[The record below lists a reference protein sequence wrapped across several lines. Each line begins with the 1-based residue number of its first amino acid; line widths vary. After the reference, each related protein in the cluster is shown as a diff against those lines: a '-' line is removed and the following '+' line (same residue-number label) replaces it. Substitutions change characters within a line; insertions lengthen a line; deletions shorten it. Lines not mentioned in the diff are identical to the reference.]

1 VARSVNFLG
10 RKIMSFRNLTVL
22 SALAFIALGS
32 VAQAADTYTQGY
44 YKKDGTYVAP
54 HYSTAP
60 NETKNDNYSTR
71 GNVNPYTGTTGTKPR
86 DEDTFKPYTAPK
98 APEGSSYTPYKS
110 PYDTSKTEKPKGLY
124 GY

>member
-1 VARSVNFLG
+1 
-10 RKIMSFRNLTVL
+10 MSIKRIALM
-22 SALAFIALGS
+22 SALAALAFGT
-32 VAQAADTYTQGY
+32 VAHAGDTYTQGY

-71 GNVNPYTGTTGTKPR
+71 GNTNPYTGTTGTKPR
-86 DEDTFKPYTAPK
+86 DEDTFKPYSAPK
-98 APEGSSYTPYKS
+98 TTESPAYTPYKS
-110 PYDTSKTEKPKGLY
+110 PYDTSKTTTPKGLY

>member
-1 VARSVNFLG
+1 MSV
-10 RKIMSFRNLTVL
+10 RNLVIA
-22 SALAFIALGS
+22 SALAAMAFGS
-32 VAQAADTYTQGY
+32 VAHAADTYTQGY

-71 GNVNPYTGTTGTKPR
+71 GNVNPYTGQSGTKPR

-98 APEGSSYTPYKS
+98 ATGIQPVAPYKPYGSST
-110 PYDTSKTEKPKGLY
+110 KTEEPKNPYLF
-124 GY
+124 